1 MPDRYIVQEIVTLGM
16 EVTPGTAVPST
27 VRLQGV
33 NVDIDTALEV
43 DRFGPQGNLFDSIS
57 APRQEWATGSV
68 SGLPTYTELPYVFSN
83 VFGAATVTTPSG
95 GTLTRRWTWTPSSN
109 TPWTPRTW
117 TIRRGMVG
125 NTAEQAA
132 YGLMTGVG
140 LSFSRTATP
149 ELSGDLFAQALD
161 YAAAVVATGMTLRDL
176 IPILPSEVCVY
187 LDPEFADIGTTQLT
201 RDFVAG
207 FEVTDLFG
215 PIWPLDCTLDSFAAH
230 AVLKPGATAT
240 LQLGND
246 TAGREP
252 VTAMRAGDTRF
263 CRIEATSGQQIEAG
277 PPAFS
282 HRLRIDLALKVVDA
296 PSRGD
301 SDGLSTLEWSF
312 GIFDDPDMG
321 HALQITLDTNFA
333 AL

>member
-1 MPDRYIVQEIVTLGM
+1 MPDRYLVQEIVELGL
-16 EVTPGTAVPST
+16 ESTPGTAVPST
-27 VRLQGV
+27 VRLQSV
-33 NVDIDTALEV
+33 NVELDTALEV
-43 DRFGPQGNLFDSIS
+43 DRFGPMGSLFDSIS
-57 APRQEWATGSV
+57 APRQEWASGSV
-68 SGLPTYTELPYVFSN
+68 AGLPTYTELPYVFSN
-83 VFGAATVTTPSG
+83 VLGAATITTPSG
-95 GTLTRRWTWTPSSN
+95 ATLARRWHWKPSSS

-125 NTAEQAA
+125 NSAEMAS

-149 ELSGDLFAQALD
+149 ELSGDLFAYALD
-161 YAAAVVATGMTLRDL
+161 YAGSVVGSGLTQRDL
-176 IPILPSEVCVY
+176 VPILPAEVCVY
-187 LDPEFADIGTTQLT
+187 LDPDFASIGTTRLT

-207 FEVTDLFG
+207 FALTDLFG
-215 PIWPLDCTLDSFAAH
+215 PIWALDCTRASFAAH

-246 TAGREP
+246 AQGRDP
-252 VTAMRAGDTRF
+252 VTAMRSGDTRF
-263 CRIEATSGQQIEAG
+263 CRIEATSGQIIDVG
-277 PPAFS
+277 PPLVY

-312 GIFDDPDMG
+312 GIFDDPDFG
-321 HALQITLDTNFA
+321 GALEITLDTNFA